1 MRGGNKG
8 CLKNWTTEKQ
18 SSWELNPFLNI
29 LFFFCLHFFFFWQVE
44 RELKNFPE
52 VKRSKGMER
61 REFDNY
67 NEEKDK

>member
-1 MRGGNKG
+1 MF
-8 CLKNWTTEKQ
+8 EKLDH
-18 SSWELNPFLNI
+18 WETVFLGIESFLNI

>member
-1 MRGGNKG
+1 MKIQSVVF
-8 CLKNWTTEKQ
+8 LTAVLMLTTLVAESECIGPGTPRKREHQEK
-18 SSWELNPFLNI
+18 
-29 LFFFCLHFFFFWQVE
+29 VE